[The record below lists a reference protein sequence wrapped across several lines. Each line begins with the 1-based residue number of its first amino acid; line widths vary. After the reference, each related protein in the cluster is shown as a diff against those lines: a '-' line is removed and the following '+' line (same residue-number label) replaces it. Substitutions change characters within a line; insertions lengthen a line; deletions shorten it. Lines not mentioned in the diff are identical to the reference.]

1 MSANLQSSVASA
13 VDSWAG
19 CVSNLGLASVIQL
32 VEDQARSLACEMT
45 GGAVSSLA
53 PAIHQGLPIW
63 VPSNAGAEVAVNA
76 PGEGGDNAVRVSPML
91 AGLAITAHAAEYL
104 YFGAERRFPVTAVI
118 KAYKYLVLA
127 EAGRLAVAELKPA
140 DAQRYMVVLGVEW

>member
-45 GGAVSSLA
+45 GGEVSSLA

-63 VPSNAGAEVAVNA
+63 VPSNAGAEVSVTA
-76 PGEGGDNAVRVSPML
+76 PGEGSDSAVSVPALL

-104 YFGAERRFPVTAVI
+104 YFGSDHRFPISKFV
-118 KAYKYLVLA
+118 KRYKQLVQF
-127 EAGRLAVAELKPA
+127 EAARQSNSLLCKA
-140 DAQRYMVVLGVEW
+140 DAEHYAVVLGLEW

>member
-1 MSANLQSSVASA
+1 MSANLQSSAPPS

-32 VEDQARSLACEMT
+32 VEDQARSLASEMT
-45 GGAVSSLA
+45 DGAVSSLA
-53 PAIHQGLPIW
+53 PAVHQGLPIW

-76 PGEGGDNAVRVSPML
+76 PGEGGDSAVSVPALL

-104 YFGAERRFPVTAVI
+104 YFGSDHRFPVAQVV
-118 KAYKYLVLA
+118 KRYKLLAQAEASRIARLNLKVDDLYQFELVL
-127 EAGRLAVAELKPA
+127 GL
-140 DAQRYMVVLGVEW
+140 DW

>member
-1 MSANLQSSVASA
+1 MSANLQSSASSA

-63 VPSNAGAEVAVNA
+63 VPSNAGAEVSVTA
-76 PGEGGDNAVRVSPML
+76 PGEGSDSAVSVPALL

-104 YFGAERRFPVTAVI
+104 YFGADHRFPVAQVVKRYKLLVQSEAARMAGLQL
-118 KAYKYLVLA
+118 KAKGAHKYELVL
-127 EAGRLAVAELKPA
+127 GL
-140 DAQRYMVVLGVEW
+140 DW

>member
-1 MSANLQSSVASA
+1 MSAKLQSSVASA

-45 GGAVSSLA
+45 GGEVSSLA

-63 VPSNAGAEVAVNA
+63 VPSNAGAEVSVNA
-76 PGEGGDNAVRVSPML
+76 PGEGGDSAVSVPALL

-104 YFGAERRFPVTAVI
+104 YFGSDKRFPVAQYI
-118 KAYKYLVLA
+118 RRYKLLIQA
-127 EAGRLAVAELKPA
+127 EASRSANSFLSVE
-140 DAQRYMVVLGVEW
+140 DVSNFEFVLGVGY

>member
-32 VEDQARSLACEMT
+32 VEDQARSLANEMT
-45 GGAVSSLA
+45 GGVVSSLA

-63 VPSNAGAEVAVNA
+63 VPSNAGAGVFVNA
-76 PGEGGDNAVRVSPML
+76 PGEGGDSAVSVPALL

-104 YFGAERRFPVTAVI
+104 YFGSDHRFPVAHVV
-118 KAYKYLVLA
+118 KRYKLLVQAEASRMARLSLSVDDSYQFELVL
-127 EAGRLAVAELKPA
+127 GLN
-140 DAQRYMVVLGVEW
+140 W

>member
-1 MSANLQSSVASA
+1 MR
-13 VDSWAG
+13 D
-19 CVSNLGLASVIQL
+19 
-32 VEDQARSLACEMT
+32 D
-45 GGAVSSLA
+45 GGAVSSLT

-63 VPSNAGAEVAVNA
+63 VPSNAGAGVAVYA
-76 PGEGGDNAVRVSPML
+76 PGEGGDNEVRVSPVL

-104 YFGAERRFPVTAVI
+104 YFGAERRFPVAAVI

-127 EAGRLAVAELKPA
+127 EAGRLAAAELKPA